1 MCYNEEK
8 SASAAPIFTEKKG
21 RILLPSYK
29 YILLGLVFFALLLLY
44 RWIPSRKVWALFS
57 LTLLFAGA
65 AAFWS
70 FPPPPP
76 PKMTEAERAE
86 IHQQQEIF
94 TAWYDKHKKN
104 ISQLDYNWQQ
114 YHNILESFKEGAID
128 IQTAYVRLRALTEDA
143 KRTRDAVEAHIP
155 PLALIGINYDLCAA
169 VRQKTLAYADAQQQA
184 ISRTRNAADPAQLL
198 TRDPAEQSRILEDTM
213 IRESPPGLFLADEI
227 STLRDNLTIPP
238 EKDE

>member
-1 MCYNEEK
+1 M
-8 SASAAPIFTEKKG
+8 
-21 RILLPSYK
+21 PSYK
-29 YILLGLVFFALLLLY
+29 YILLALIFLSLVLLY
-44 RWIPSRKVWALFS
+44 RWLPNRKIWAIFS

-76 PKMTEAERAE
+76 PKMTEEERSE

-94 TAWYDKHKKN
+94 TAWYDEHKKN
-104 ISQLDYNWQQ
+104 ITQLDYNWQQ

-128 IQTAYVRLRALTEDA
+128 IQTAYVRLTQLAEDA
-143 KRTRDAVEAHIP
+143 KHTRDAVEAHIP